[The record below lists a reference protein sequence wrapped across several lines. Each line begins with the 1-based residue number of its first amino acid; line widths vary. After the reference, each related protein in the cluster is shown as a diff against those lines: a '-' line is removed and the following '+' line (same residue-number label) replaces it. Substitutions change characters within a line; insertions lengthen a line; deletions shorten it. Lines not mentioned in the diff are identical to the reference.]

1 MTNEEMQSAMDF
13 IVEMEAKSSAKIDA
27 LTQAQKEGQAE
38 AENRWKRADERW
50 VRTEEGIRALLAITE
65 MHEREIQSHTQQI
78 QSHTQQI
85 LSIGENAKATD
96 DRLNALIN
104 VVERQ
109 MSNGRN
115 GN

>member
-1 MTNEEMQSAMDF
+1 MTNEEMQRAMDF
-13 IVEMEAKSSAKIDA
+13 IVQQQAQTSAKIDA
-27 LTQAQKEGQAE
+27 LTDTQNRAE
-38 AENRWKRADERW
+38 ERW
-50 VRTEEGIRALLAITE
+50 TQTENGIRALLAITE

-78 QSHTQQI
+78 

-96 DRLNALIN
+96 ERLNALIH

>member
-1 MTNEEMQSAMDF
+1 MTNEEMQRAMDF

-27 LTQAQKEGQAE
+27 LTQARHE
-38 AENRWKRADERW
+38 AEERWKRADERW
-50 VRTEEGIRALLAITE
+50 AQTENGIRALLAITE

-96 DRLNALIN
+96 DRLNALIH

-109 MSNGRN
+109 ISNGRN

>member
-1 MTNEEMQSAMDF
+1 MTNEEMRRAMDF
-13 IVEMEAKSSAKIDA
+13 IVEMEAKSSATIDA
-27 LTQAQKEGQAE
+27 LTRAQQEGRVE
-38 AENRWKRADERW
+38 AEQRWKRADERW
-50 VRTEEGIRALLAITE
+50 AQTESGIRALLAVAE
-65 MHEREIQSHTQQI
+65 MHEREI

-96 DRLNALIN
+96 ERLNNLIN

-109 MSNGRN
+109 ISNGRN

>member
-1 MTNEEMQSAMDF
+1 MTNEEMQRAMDF
-13 IVEMEAKSSAKIDA
+13 IVQQQAQTSATIDA
-27 LTQAQKEGQAE
+27 LTETQTRAE
-38 AENRWKRADERW
+38 ERW
-50 VRTEEGIRALLAITE
+50 AQTENGIRALLAITQ

-96 DRLNALIN
+96 ERLNALIH

-109 MSNGRN
+109 ISNGRN

>member
-1 MTNEEMQSAMDF
+1 MTNEEMRRAMDF
-13 IVEMEAKSSAKIDA
+13 IVEMEAKSSATIDA
-27 LTQAQKEGQAE
+27 LTRAQQEGRVE
-38 AENRWKRADERW
+38 AEQRWKRADERW
-50 VRTEEGIRALLAITE
+50 AQTENGIRALLAIAK
-65 MHEREIQSHTQQI
+65 MHEREI

-96 DRLNALIN
+96 ERLNNLIN

-109 MSNGRN
+109 ISNGRN